1 MTSRE
6 ERNANNAGVIEQFR
20 SNGGTIPDRP
30 EQVILLLNTT
40 GAKTGLPRT
49 NPVVYLPGEDCVYVF
64 ATKGGSPV
72 HPDWYFN
79 LLAHPVVTVEIGTE
93 TYQATAEPVIGPERD
108 RLYAKLVE
116 KRPNFG
122 TYQDNTT
129 RVIPVVGLRRNPT

>member
-30 EQVILLLNTT
+30 EQIILLLNTA

-49 NPVVYLPGEDCVYVF
+49 NPVAYLPCEDCVYVF
-64 ATKGGSPV
+64 ASKGGSPV

-79 LLAHPVVTVEIGTE
+79 LVAHPVVTVEIGTE
-93 TYQATAEPVIGPERD
+93 IYQATAEPVTGPERD
-108 RLYAKLVE
+108 RIYAKFVE

-129 RVIPVVGLRRNPT
+129 RVIPVVALRRNPT

>member
-93 TYQATAEPVIGPERD
+93 TYQ
-108 RLYAKLVE
+108 
-116 KRPNFG
+116 
-122 TYQDNTT
+122 DNTT

>member
-79 LLAHPVVTVEIGTE
+79 LVAHPVVTVEIGAE
-93 TYQATAEPVIGPERD
+93 TYQATAEPITGPERD
-108 RLYAKLVE
+108 RLYAKLVA

>member
-93 TYQATAEPVIGPERD
+93 TYQATAETVTGPERD
-108 RLYAKLVE
+108 PLYAKLVE

-122 TYQDNTT
+122 PYQDNTT

>member
-20 SNGGTIPDRP
+20 SNGGTNPGRP
-30 EQVILLLNTT
+30 EQAILLLNTT

-79 LLAHPVVTVEIGTE
+79 LVAHPVVTVEIGTE
-93 TYQATAEPVIGPERD
+93 TYQATAESVTGPERA

-129 RVIPVVGLRRNPT
+129 RVIPVVALRRNPT

>member
-79 LLAHPVVTVEIGTE
+79 LVAHPVVTVEIGAE
-93 TYQATAEPVIGPERD
+93 TYQATAEPITGPERD
-108 RLYAKLVE
+108 RLYAKLVA
-116 KRPNFG
+116 KRSNFG